1 MPSSFYEQ
9 LCGREEYQL
18 EELQRCIENTVDK
31 LKRTDTSQNRPG
43 MLLGKIQSG
52 KTRTFIGVIAKA
64 FDEEYDLAIIL
75 TKGTK
80 ALAQQT
86 YQRMKKEF
94 GYFVDQVLFFDIMSN
109 FPAGLTKYECKQKII
124 LVVKKQKDNLSRLEK
139 ALFQDNPEL
148 GQKKTIIID
157 DEADFASIGFVKK
170 AEEQIEIKKIAGQID
185 DLRKRLAHSSFL
197 QVTATP
203 YSLYLQP
210 DELVVGNETFRPVK
224 PAFTELAPIAESYVG
239 GNYYFYYADDD
250 EGVAKH
256 IYVEIPADELRIMRK
271 SDRRSFK
278 IEEAL
283 TSKSILF
290 LRQAIVNFVVGGCI
304 RRLMDR
310 RNGYYEKKF
319 SFIVHTEMNR
329 AAHEWQEEIVRAIGA
344 QLAKAAVQEDD
355 IFKMLVREAYDSL
368 SKSAQAQKMT
378 MPTFQNVL
386 EETKLALAEEYLMV
400 TRVNSD
406 KDVNELLDDSGQL
419 KLRTPLNIYI
429 GGQILDRGITIGN
442 LIGFY
447 YGRSPNKFQQ
457 DTVLQHS
464 RMFGHRPVEDLPMT
478 RFYTTRGIYEAMKRI
493 EDFDSALRDAFES
506 GAHDRGVIFIQ
517 RDASNKIIPCSPNK
531 ILVSSTTTLKPSQRL
546 LPIGFQ
552 TGYKTNIS
560 KTVNAIDSEVLAYLS
575 DPHASGAFRV
585 PLEAAVQIIGLIK
598 DTLEFDDDYEWDSNA
613 FVSSMEYLSKN
624 SCNKDDAGKV
634 LLVVRRDRDI
644 RRIREGGRVENS
656 PDTGRQKVGETRI
669 AREAAIDIP
678 ALILLRQNGKT
689 EFGWRGTPFW
699 WPILVTPQNMKPMV
713 FASKAMDFE

>member
-1 MPSSFYEQ
+1 MPVGFYDQ
-9 LCGREEYQL
+9 LCEREEYQSADL
-18 EELQRCIENTVDK
+18 RHCIERTVEN
-31 LKRTDTSQNRPG
+31 LKRIDTSQNKPG

-52 KTRTFIGVIAKA
+52 KTRTFIGIIAKA
-64 FDEEYDLAIIL
+64 FDEDYDIAIIL

-94 GYFVDQVLFFDIMSN
+94 SYFVDQVLFFDIMSN
-109 FPAGLTKYECKQKII
+109 YPAMLTKYECKQKII

-148 GQKKTIIID
+148 GQKKILIVD
-157 DEADFASIGFVKK
+157 DEADFASVGFVKK
-170 AEEQIEIKKIAGQID
+170 AEDQIEIKKIAGQID
-185 DLRKRLAHSSFL
+185 DLRKRLTQGSFL

-210 DELVVGNETFRPVK
+210 DDLAVGDEMFIPVK
-224 PAFTELAPIAESYVG
+224 PAFTELAPIAASYVG
-239 GNYYFYYADDD
+239 GNYYFYHADD
-250 EGVAKH
+250 EGDAAKH
-256 IYVEIPADELRIMRK
+256 IYVEIPADELRIMKK
-271 SDRRSFK
+271 SDRRTFK

-283 TSKSILF
+283 TSKSISF

-304 RRLMDR
+304 RRLMAR
-310 RNGYYEKKF
+310 KNGYYEKKF
-319 SFIVHTEMNR
+319 SFIVHTEMNK
-329 AAHEWQEEIVRAIGA
+329 AAHEWQEEIVRAIGV
-344 QLAKAAVQEDD
+344 QLAKVAIQEDD
-355 IFKMLVREAYDSL
+355 IFKRLVRESYDSL
-368 SKSAQAQKMT
+368 SKSIHAQKMT
-378 MPTFQNVL
+378 VPTFQNVL
-386 EETKLALAEEYLMV
+386 DETKIALAEEYLMV

-429 GGQILDRGITIGN
+429 GGQILDRGITVGN

-464 RMFGHRPVEDLPMT
+464 RMFGHRPVEDLPVT
-478 RFYTTRGIYEAMKRI
+478 RFYTTRGIYDAMKRI

-517 RDASNKIIPCSPNK
+517 RDTSNRIIPCSPNK

-560 KTVNAIDSEVLAYLS
+560 KTVSAIDSEILS
-575 DPHASGAFRV
+575 LLPNPHVSEAV
-585 PLEAAVQIIGLIK
+585 PVSLEAAVQIIGLIK
-598 DTLEFDDDYEWDSNA
+598 DTLEFDEEYEWDSNA
-613 FVSSMEYLSKN
+613 FVSSMEYLSRRSIN
-624 SCNKDDAGKV
+624 IAEAGKV

-656 PDTGRQKVGETRI
+656 PDTGRQKAGETRI

-699 WPILVTPQNMKPMV
+699 WPILITPQNMKPMV
-713 FASKAMDFE
+713 FAGKAVDFE